1 MDVAIKELFD
11 TAARMLGL
19 RGFRV
24 LAVAEFDDELQVQ
37 VETHRG
43 PGRVPVVRGGGRAP
57 RPASAPVRDLPTIM
71 RAVREFGQRILDAA
85 WVDRA
90 VTRLRVDETAF
101 LAATAGAHIQF
112 LTGLMDLARR
122 AGAGPAARRGAGP
135 LPGGGDRLVGRTGAQ
150 WCAGCRSR
158 PRSVPQL

>member
-112 LTGLMDLARR
+112 LTGLMDLA
-122 AGAGPAARRGAGP
+122 PA
-135 LPGGGDRLVGRTGAQ
+135 GGGRPGCSTWCRAAPGR
-150 WCAGCRSR
+150 W
-158 PRSVPQL
+158 